1 LPDHAARLL
10 RDVGDLR
17 QKQVEEFSIP
27 QQELLMRLNAALLAL
42 AWPGICPDKV
52 SHNPSLV
59 GWRELTEDK
68 KDSNR
73 WQADHLSVK
82 LRAIGYTEGDV
93 ITLEQASKDA
103 WLLHGLSEME
113 HRRWCAALLM
123 DGWRHGP
130 GKKDNL
136 RKTHPCLVPYEDL
149 SDAEKAKD
157 DTMIHNI
164 ANLVSSTGWKRMQ
177 NYLSGVK

>member
-1 LPDHAARLL
+1 
-10 RDVGDLR
+10 
-17 QKQVEEFSIP
+17 
-27 QQELLMRLNAALLAL
+27 MRLNAALLAL